1 MLRVCSLRGIN
12 AISSLWRKQ
21 IDEPRQV
28 AMFSARGAH
37 QAITESAT
45 PSAFRHLILI
55 VARYENG
62 STHTLQSAL
71 LRSPRNLGTRNSI
84 CQPGGAK

>member
-21 IDEPRQV
+21 IEELRQV
-28 AMFSARGAH
+28 AMLSVQGAH
-37 QAITESAT
+37 RAIIESAT

-55 VARYENG
+55 AARYENG
-62 STHTLQSAL
+62 STYALQSAL
-71 LRSPRNLGTRNSI
+71 FRSPRNLGACNSI